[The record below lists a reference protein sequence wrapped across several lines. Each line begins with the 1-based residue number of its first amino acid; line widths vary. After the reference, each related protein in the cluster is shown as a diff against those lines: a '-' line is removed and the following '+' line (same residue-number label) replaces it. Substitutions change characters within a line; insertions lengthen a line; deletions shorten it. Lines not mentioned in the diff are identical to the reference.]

1 VVGLSKDFTKT
12 ARDELHFW
20 LQILGD
26 HGRFIHDSLAP
37 GQKTFIEQA
46 DAFIQQ
52 FDSLLADSKRSLDRR
67 ALLLLLQKSKSA
79 SEMIRTYKLSIIR
92 EQLVG
97 DIKISLTPTFL
108 NHMVN
113 EVEEAIRLFSYLE
126 KEEMPPPVHPLH
138 HDLLWLL
145 DAAGHAGA
153 INDHLDRVER
163 PLKKKSHKF
172 MKDWD
177 AFYLKAIELTG
188 FLRTNAT
195 KFPALSKFHNDVH
208 LEMTI
213 FKAFLRELEELGL
226 TKKGLGTLTPL
237 MADHMARE
245 ECYYL
250 TKLAK
255 TAEVPSPDCDPA
267 KPRTNG

>member
-1 VVGLSKDFTKT
+1 MENSFQQDALN
-12 ARDELHFW
+12 ELHFW

-26 HGRFIHDSLAP
+26 HGRFLHDSLAP
-37 GQKTFIEQA
+37 GQTEWIETAAAFIER
-46 DAFIQQ
+46 
-52 FDSLLADSKRSLDRR
+52 FDKLLDRSKQSMGQPELLAVITLSKTE
-67 ALLLLLQKSKSA
+67 
-79 SEMIRTYKLSIIR
+79 SEAIREFKLAIIK

-97 DIKISLTPTFL
+97 NIKISLPPSFI

-126 KEEMPPPVHPLH
+126 KGETPPAVHPLH

-153 INDHLDRVER
+153 IDANLDRVEKQ
-163 PLKKKSHKF
+163 LKKKGRKF
-172 MKDWD
+172 TKDWE
-177 AFYLKAIELTG
+177 AFYLKAVEMTG
-188 FLRTNAT
+188 FLRTNIA
-195 KFPALSKFHNDVH
+195 KFPALDKFHDDVY

-213 FKAFLRELEELGL
+213 FKTFLNELEEMGLKKETLGA
-226 TKKGLGTLTPL
+226 LTPL

-250 TKLAK
+250 MKLAESAG
-255 TAEVPSPDCDPA
+255 TPDPDCNPA
-267 KPRTNG
+267 KERVQG

>member
-1 VVGLSKDFTKT
+1 MEKSFQQT
-12 ARDELHFW
+12 ALDELHFW

-26 HGRFIHDSLAP
+26 HGRFLHDSMAP
-37 GQKTFIEQA
+37 GQTEFIEQA
-46 DAFIQQ
+46 NRFIQQ
-52 FDSLLADSKRSLDRR
+52 FDTLLAESKRKLTNQE
-67 ALLLLLQKSKSA
+67 LLSLLQKARSA
-79 SEMIRTYKLSIIR
+79 SERIRTYKLTIIQ

-97 DIKISLTPTFL
+97 KIKISLPPSFI

-126 KEEMPPPVHPLH
+126 KEQMLPPVHPLH

-153 INDHLDRVER
+153 IDDNLDRVEKQ
-163 PLKKKSHKF
+163 LKQKGNKF
-172 MKDWD
+172 RQDWED
-177 AFYLKAIELTG
+177 FYLKAIELTG
-188 FLRTNAT
+188 FLRTNIT
-195 KFPALSKFHNDVH
+195 QFPALEKFHNDVY

-213 FKAFLRELEELGL
+213 FMAFLRELEELGL
-226 TKKGLGTLTPL
+226 SKKVLGVLTPL

-250 TKLAK
+250 MKLAETAK
-255 TAEVPSPDCDPA
+255 TPSPDCNPA
-267 KPRTNG
+267 KPRTKG

>member
-1 VVGLSKDFTKT
+1 MSKDFTKT
-12 ARDELHFW
+12 ARDELQFW

-37 GQKTFIEQA
+37 SETTFIEQA
-46 DAFIQQ
+46 ESFISQ
-52 FDSLLADSKRSLDRR
+52 FDSLLVDSKQNMDHR
-67 ALLLLLQKSKSA
+67 ALLVLLQKARAA
-79 SEMIRTYKLSIIR
+79 SEMIRTFKLTILR

-97 DIKISLTPTFL
+97 KIKISLPPTFI

-113 EVEEAIRLFSYLE
+113 EVEEAIRLFSHLE
-126 KEEMPPPVHPLH
+126 KEEMPPHVHPLH

-145 DAAGHAGA
+145 DAVGHAGS
-153 INDHLDRVER
+153 IDDRLDLVEK
-163 PLKKKSHKF
+163 PLKKKSRKF
-172 MKDWD
+172 MKDWE

-188 FLRTNAT
+188 FLRTNAAQ
-195 KFPALSKFHNDVH
+195 FPALSKFHDDVH

-213 FKAFLRELEELGL
+213 FKAFLRELEELRL
-226 TKKGLGTLTPL
+226 SKKGLGVLSPL

-250 TKLAK
+250 TKLAE
-255 TAEVPSPDCDPA
+255 TTEVPAPDCDPA
-267 KPRTNG
+267 KPRTKE